1 MTRPGNA
8 VRSLVMKLLFAVAA
22 LFVFAVEATPIIVA
36 VLGTLGLVFAPVG
49 VYLVA
54 KRQFS
59 GRIETT
65 EAKELWKE
73 SRELRRQAFDRIA
86 ELNRLVARLESRIDH
101 LEAENADLRA
111 RLGPPGRMVP

>member
-1 MTRPGNA
+1 
-8 VRSLVMKLLFAVAA
+8 MKLAA
-22 LFVFAVEATPIIVA
+22 LLVLTVFAVSSTPIIVA
-36 VLGTLGLVFAPVG
+36 VLGALGLVFAPLG
-49 VYLVA
+49 AYFVA

-73 SRELRRQAFDRIA
+73 SRELRKQAFDRIA
-86 ELNRLVARLESRIDH
+86 ELNRVVARLEDRVGE
-101 LEAENADLRA
+101 LEHENAELRA